1 MREKFPRISLGLR
14 IAFLITGVIALSVI
28 LQVFAAR
35 TFINRYIVGSGS
47 DKVMSIAKEFA
58 VDLDVINAF
67 STDEPQ
73 YIIQPIAE
81 RVREFTKTSFI
92 VVFNMDSVRYSHP
105 APSRIG
111 KRFIGG
117 DEERALKG
125 ESYVSIARGTL
136 TTSLRSFMPIRDED
150 GVQIG
155 VVSVGLNLDDLAK
168 ETENISE
175 IIYYIGIVTLLVG
188 VAGAIVLTR
197 NIKKSIFGLE
207 PAEIATLLKER
218 DVVISSVKEGIV
230 AVDEGGKLLLMNDS
244 AKKLLAVQGDESPSD
259 LSNISSS
266 LCLQSTIIEGVASID
281 EEMHFSGKEVI
292 INRIPMVSGE
302 KVIGAVATLRD
313 RSEMKLLAGEL
324 MAVRQY
330 TAALRAQKHEFMNK
344 LQVVSG
350 LLQIGQ
356 NAEAISYIKS
366 TVSKQQRLV
375 DTLRLTIKPV
385 EVLAL
390 IFAKMDEAHE
400 IGIEIN
406 INTDSYLP
414 AMNSSST
421 AALITIIGNLLQ
433 NSIEALQK
441 LDIQKKK
448 IELSFSLRMGWL
460 ECSVSDNGGGIDPGL
475 RANLFKQGVSSKGR
489 EHMGMGLY
497 LVKRQVEAL
506 GGTIEL
512 CETKGVEM
520 IVRIPEAAL

>member
-168 ETENISE
+168 ET
-175 IIYYIGIVTLLVG
+175 
-188 VAGAIVLTR
+188 
-197 NIKKSIFGLE
+197 
-207 PAEIATLLKER
+207 
-218 DVVISSVKEGIV
+218 
-230 AVDEGGKLLLMNDS
+230 
-244 AKKLLAVQGDESPSD
+244 
-259 LSNISSS
+259 
-266 LCLQSTIIEGVASID
+266 
-281 EEMHFSGKEVI
+281 
-292 INRIPMVSGE
+292 
-302 KVIGAVATLRD
+302 
-313 RSEMKLLAGEL
+313 
-324 MAVRQY
+324 
-330 TAALRAQKHEFMNK
+330 
-344 LQVVSG
+344 
-350 LLQIGQ
+350 
-356 NAEAISYIKS
+356 
-366 TVSKQQRLV
+366 
-375 DTLRLTIKPV
+375 
-385 EVLAL
+385 
-390 IFAKMDEAHE
+390 
-400 IGIEIN
+400 
-406 INTDSYLP
+406 
-414 AMNSSST
+414 
-421 AALITIIGNLLQ
+421 
-433 NSIEALQK
+433 
-441 LDIQKKK
+441 
-448 IELSFSLRMGWL
+448 
-460 ECSVSDNGGGIDPGL
+460 
-475 RANLFKQGVSSKGR
+475 
-489 EHMGMGLY
+489 
-497 LVKRQVEAL
+497 
-506 GGTIEL
+506 
-512 CETKGVEM
+512 
-520 IVRIPEAAL
+520 